1 MTSTAASLK
10 TSDFVDQMDVASE
23 KKTLL
28 RRVILSCMI
37 GNALEWYDFALYG
50 YFATIISSQF
60 FPQTDPFAALMST
73 FGVFAVGFITR
84 PLGAVLF
91 GHIGDKSG
99 RKKALLWSIYL
110 MAIPT
115 AAIGLLPT
123 YDQVGWLAPVL
134 LTLVRILQGIA
145 MGGEFTGSIVFIV
158 EHADKGK
165 RGFSGS
171 WAPFSLLMGVLVGAA
186 IAAFMSL
193 LLTPEDL
200 TSWGWRLP
208 FFLSLAGG
216 IVGAYMRRTL
226 TDPEKFE
233 EVKKARRSHSTPFG
247 ELMTH
252 HLRPFTLVILI
263 DFTVAIGFYL
273 VVTFIVSYLE
283 AFHALPKSTSL
294 FISTCSMGAFALI
307 IPLSGWVTDKIGRKP
322 VMMGTAVAF
331 MLLSYPLF
339 QGFAVQG
346 LWAPLMCHVT
356 LGILMGI
363 YFAPIS
369 AVLVEMFPMSVRYSG
384 LSIAHNLSMS
394 IFGGTTPMVAGW
406 LINITGNKAIPG
418 LYLVFAGAAS
428 LIGLYFMKDRYQEEL
443 D

>member
-1 MTSTAASLK
+1 MTSTVAYLK
-10 TSDFVDQMDVASE
+10 SPDFAEQVEDPSE

-50 YFATIISSQF
+50 YFATIIASQF
-60 FPQTDPFAALMST
+60 FPQVDPFAALMST

-123 YDQVGWLAPVL
+123 YEQVGWLAPLL
-134 LTLVRILQGIA
+134 LTVVRILQGIA

-158 EHADKGK
+158 EHAEKGK
-165 RGFSGS
+165 RGFAGS
-171 WAPFSLLMGVLVGAA
+171 WAPFSLLAGVLAGAA
-186 IAAFMSL
+186 IAAFISVL
-193 LLTPEDL
+193 LSPENL
-200 TSWGWRLP
+200 ASWGWRLP
-208 FFLSLAGG
+208 FFLSLIGG
-216 IVGAYMRRTL
+216 VVGAYMRRTL
-226 TDPEKFE
+226 ADPEKFE
-233 EVKKARRSHSTPFG
+233 EVKKARRSHSIPFV
-247 ELMTH
+247 ELITH
-252 HLRPFTLVILI
+252 HLKPLSLVILI

-283 AFHALPKSTSL
+283 AFHGFSKSTSL
-294 FISTCSMGAFALI
+294 FVSTCSMSAFAVT
-307 IPLSGWVTDKIGRKP
+307 IPFSGWLTDKIGRKP
-322 VMMGTAVAF
+322 VMMSAAMAL
-331 MLLSYPLF
+331 MLFSYPLF
-339 QGFAVQG
+339 QGFAAEG
-346 LWAPLMCHVT
+346 LWIPLLCHMT
-356 LGILMGI
+356 LGILMGV

-369 AVLVEMFPMSVRYSG
+369 AVLVEMFPTSVRYSG

-394 IFGGTTPMVAGW
+394 IFGGTAPIVAGW
-406 LINITGNKAIPG
+406 LVNTTGNKAIPG

-428 LIGLYFMKDRYQEEL
+428 LVGLYFMKDRYQEDL

>member
-1 MTSTAASLK
+1 MTSTAVYLK
-10 TSDFVDQMDVASE
+10 SSKFVEQIEVSPD

-50 YFATIISSQF
+50 YFATIIASQF
-60 FPQTDPFAALMST
+60 FPNTDPFAALMST

-123 YDQVGWLAPVL
+123 YEQVGWLAPVL

-158 EHADKGK
+158 EHAERGK
-165 RGFSGS
+165 RGFAGS
-171 WAPFSLLMGVLVGAA
+171 WAPFSLLMGVLAGAA
-186 IAAFMSL
+186 IAASMSFIL
-193 LLTPEDL
+193 SPEHL
-200 TSWGWRLP
+200 AAWGWRVP
-208 FFLSLAGG
+208 FFLSLIGG
-216 IVGAYMRRTL
+216 VVGAYMRRNL

-233 EVKKARRSHSTPFG
+233 EVKKARRSHSIPFVD
-247 ELMTH
+247 LITH
-252 HLRPFTLVILI
+252 HLKPLILVILI

-283 AFHALPKSTSL
+283 AFQGLSKSMSL
-294 FISTCSMGAFALI
+294 FISTVSMSAFAMT
-307 IPLSGWVTDKIGRKP
+307 IPFSGWLTDKIGRKP
-322 VMMGTAVAF
+322 VMMGAALAL
-331 MLLSYPLF
+331 MLFSYPLF
-339 QGFAVQG
+339 QGFSVQG
-346 LWAPLMCHVT
+346 LWIPLLSHAI
-356 LGILMGI
+356 LGILMGF
-363 YFAPIS
+363 YFAPIA
-369 AVLVEMFPMSVRYSG
+369 AVLVEMFPMNIRYSG

-394 IFGGTTPMVAGW
+394 IFGGTAPIVAGW
-406 LINITGNKAIPG
+406 LVNVTGDKAIPA
-418 LYLVFAGAAS
+418 LYLIVAGGIS
-428 LIGLYFMKDRYQEEL
+428 LIGLYFMKDRYQDEL